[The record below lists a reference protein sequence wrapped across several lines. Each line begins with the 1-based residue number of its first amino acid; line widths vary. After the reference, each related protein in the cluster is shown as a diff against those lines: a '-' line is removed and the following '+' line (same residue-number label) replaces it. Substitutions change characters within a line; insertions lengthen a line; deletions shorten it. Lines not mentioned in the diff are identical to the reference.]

1 MSQLTPLATV
11 KDMITADV
19 AAYGDPDGPK
29 LGSQWTPVPR
39 ESFTDKKFRE
49 IMTRFGYSGQV
60 YANVQ
65 TGEVI
70 IANRGTQNLVNY
82 KTDVGVAVG
91 LVANA
96 QPVADEF
103 ATRGLM
109 AAKLLLAHAGVKM
122 SALYT
127 TGHSLGGAEAEGQ
140 AQMLSAQNGVHAL
153 LPADVHITNFSI
165 DAPGIS
171 DRAHQGDKS
180 RYTSYNLSAQGDV
193 VHKAGGDQLEGT
205 VQVPLPIGPRIA
217 QTEGMMLAGAATAI
231 ELPFVGLPMIAYG
244 ADKALEA
251 HRSTLILDQV
261 TGTVLAGIKLTELGT
276 SSAAILAA
284 FKTKPTTPEP
294 VTAQVQTDAK
304 AANDMHAAAVCGD
317 QPNIWGLDTKGN
329 IDPAALKGDSN
340 AVYAEQWL
348 NANEYQP
355 KPRMQYRNA

>member
-1 MSQLTPLATV
+1 MDQAG
-11 KDMITADV
+11 
-19 AAYGDPDGPK
+19 Y
-29 LGSQWTPVPR
+29 LGQIYV
-39 ESFTDKKFRE
+39 
-49 IMTRFGYSGQV
+49 
-60 YANVQ
+60 NVN

-70 IANRGTQNLVNY
+70 IANRGTQNLANV
-82 KTDVGVAVG
+82 KTDGGVALG
-91 LVANA
+91 MVANV
-96 QPVADEF
+96 QPIADEF
-103 ATRGLM
+103 AREGLR
-109 AAKLLLAHAGVKM
+109 AAKKVLANAGVKM

-294 VTAQVQTDAK
+294 VTAQVQTDTK
-304 AANDMHAAAVCGD
+304 AANDTHAAPVSSD
-317 QPNIWGLDTKGN
+317 HPNIWGLDPKGN

-340 AVYAEQWL
+340 VVYAEQWL
-348 NANEYQP
+348 DVNGYRSKARP
-355 KPRMQYRNA
+355 QYRNA